1 MYSSNLSSGKSR
13 LGFHLKVDIWS
24 WLLFGIGF
32 LVFPNTALD
41 IMTNITPDQVHLH
54 MTRVFGLFCIYSSKT
69 SYIALQKNDTKLAK
83 FSLQNRLKM
92 SVVLLGL
99 MLFAQFRAKDWS
111 SGHYYGMIGLGI
123 NIINAY
129 TGINIRE

>member
-1 MYSSNLSSGKSR
+1 MYSNNLNSSNSK

-69 SYIALQKNDTKLAK
+69 SYIALQKNDIKLAK